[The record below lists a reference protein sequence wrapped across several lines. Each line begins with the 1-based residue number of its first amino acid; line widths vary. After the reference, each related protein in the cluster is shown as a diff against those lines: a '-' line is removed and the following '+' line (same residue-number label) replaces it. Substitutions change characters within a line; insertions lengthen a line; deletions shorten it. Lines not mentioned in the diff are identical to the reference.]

1 MSTMFATVAEAGDLA
16 AQAALLLGLA
26 PSLWTDASTITQEA
40 ALQLATSA
48 IKSAPYRW
56 YGNESE
62 DCLKLGTVVQA
73 LAVIDRQTNGENYAR
88 MQRQGIAEVAQGRQ
102 RVVFRGAQGTQRSS
116 SMSLCQET
124 REILRPL
131 SVGVVNL
138 Q

>member
-1 MSTMFATVAEAGDLA
+1 MSTMFVTVTEAGELA
-16 AQAALLLGLA
+16 AQAALLLGL
-26 PSLWTDASTITQEA
+26 PASTWSGADSSTQEA
-40 ALQLATSA
+40 ALKLATSA
-48 IKSAPYRW
+48 IKAAPYRW

-73 LAVIDRQTNGENYAR
+73 LAVIDRQTNGESYAR

-102 RVVFRGAQGTQRSS
+102 RVVFRGAQGTQRSLS
-116 SMSLCQET
+116 TALSPEA

-131 SVGVVNL
+131 SIGVVNL